1 MGEAIGLVEDFAP
14 EHLTLAIKD
23 ARQWAETIKNA
34 GAIFI
39 GNYSPV
45 AAGDFIAGPSH
56 VLPTGGAAKAFSG
69 LTIDQ
74 FFRRTSVVEYPER
87 ALHARA
93 QAHRGDLRGGEARR
107 ARALGLHPVRQGE
120 AMSATGKRRAEIKRK
135 TGETDI
141 ALKLLVDGGGR
152 STIATGIP
160 FFDHMLTLFAKHALF
175 DLDVK
180 VKGDL
185 EVDFHHT
192 VEDTGIVLGQALA
205 QRARRQEGHG
215 ALREFPAA
223 DGRDARARGARFQR
237 AAAAGLARA
246 EGRRTSTGCAAGD
259 FPAQLTVEF
268 LRAFAQEAGLT
279 LHVEVLYSSETH
291 HLIEAVF
298 KGLARAIEQAV
309 RRDPRV
315 KGIPSTK
322 GML

>member
-1 MGEAIGLVEDFAP
+1 MSKKRSA
-14 EHLTLAIKD
+14 
-23 ARQWAETIKNA
+23 Q
-34 GAIFI
+34 
-39 GNYSPV
+39 
-45 AAGDFIAGPSH
+45 IA
-56 VLPTGGAAKAFSG
+56 
-69 LTIDQ
+69 
-74 FFRRTSVVEYPER
+74 
-87 ALHARA
+87 
-93 QAHRGDLRGGEARR
+93 
-107 ARALGLHPVRQGE
+107 
-120 AMSATGKRRAEIKRK
+120 RK

-141 ALKLLVDGGGR
+141 LVKLAVDGGGA
-152 STIATGIP
+152 SKIDTGIP

-205 QRARRQEGHG
+205 K
-215 ALREFPAA
+215 ALGDKKGMVRYGNFHLPMDETLVRVALDFS
-223 DGRDARARGARFQR
+223 GRPLLVWRLPKGVNLNKLR
-237 AAAAGLARA
+237 
-246 EGRRTSTGCAAGD
+246 AGD

-268 LRAFAQEAGLT
+268 LRGFVQQAGLT
-279 LHVEVLYSSETH
+279 LHIEVLYSDETH

-298 KGLARAIEQAV
+298 KGLARALEQAV